1 VPTVVERFVGD
12 ASTPIGEAGRGFSTR
27 SVMATAGCAFVAV
40 GAAGTV
46 GVALAAAALGAV
58 AAGLVGRRSAREA
71 ARTHAAEHDL
81 RERIATLEA
90 VVEASPVGVNVVG
103 RDGRLRLTNPAMS
116 RILGYDPDERR
127 DRPHHEMMHP
137 EERAAADAALD
148 RLFRREL
155 DELVTQRRIRH
166 ADGRWLTLE
175 SRARVV
181 LDADDNATGVVV
193 TTHDATEHVELVR
206 AQAEAREAAE
216 VANRSK
222 SEFLSRMS
230 HELRTPLNAVLGFA
244 QLLEMDELA
253 DEQREAVEHILKAG
267 RHLLDLI
274 NEVLDISRIETGNMS
289 LSPEPVQVA
298 DVVGDALAIVR
309 PLADRAGIR
318 LRSDT
323 GAWADR
329 WVLAD
334 RQRVQQ
340 VLLNLL
346 SNAIK
351 YNRPDGA
358 VTVSCEPAV
367 VAEPAGAPE
376 RLRIAVV
383 DTGLGLG
390 DGELARL
397 FVPFDRLGAEQRD
410 IEGTGMGLAVSR
422 RLAEAMGGAVDVTST
437 PGVGSTFW
445 IELPI
450 AEAID
455 AGASRPPPVA
465 APVAVALSE
474 ERHTVLYIE
483 DNLANLTLM
492 ERLLAHRADIALLPA
507 MQGRLGLEL
516 ARRHRPVLV
525 LLDLHLPDTGGEA
538 VLRELRSDADTAD
551 IPVVIITADAT
562 PGQERRL
569 LAAGAASFL
578 SKPFDVPTLL
588 DLLDHTLPAAPPT
601 APTAPA

>member
-1 VPTVVERFVGD
+1 MAAHGVG
-12 ASTPIGEAGRGFSTR
+12 
-27 SVMATAGCAFVAV
+27 FVAV
-40 GAAGTV
+40 GVGGTV
-46 GVALAAAALGAV
+46 VVVALVVAAVGGFAAVLAARRATAALAT
-58 AAGLVGRRSAREA
+58 AR
-71 ARTHAAEHDL
+71 AAEHDV

-103 RDGRLRLTNPAMS
+103 RDGTLRLTNPAMS
-116 RILGYDPDERR
+116 RILGYHRDERR

-137 EERAAADAALD
+137 DEQAAADAALD

-181 LDADDNATGVVV
+181 LDGDDNATGVVV
-193 TTHDATEHVELVR
+193 TTHDATEQIELAR
-206 AQAEAREAAE
+206 ALVEARDAAE
-216 VANRSK
+216 DANRSK

-244 QLLEMDELA
+244 QLLEMDDLA
-253 DEQREAVEHILKAG
+253 AEQREAVEHILKGA

-274 NEVLDISRIETGNMS
+274 NEVLDISRIETGNLA
-289 LSPEPVQVA
+289 LSPEPVRVA
-298 DVVGDALAIVR
+298 DVIGDALALVG
-309 PLADRAGIR
+309 PLADRAGIA
-318 LRSDT
+318 LVADT
-323 GAWADR
+323 LTWADR

-351 YNRPDGA
+351 YNRPDGT
-358 VTVSCEPAV
+358 VTAACDE
-367 VAEPAGAPE
+367 AGPG
-376 RLRIAVV
+376 RLRITVS
-383 DTGLGLG
+383 DTGRGLG
-390 DGELARL
+390 DDERARL

-422 RLAEAMGGAVDVTST
+422 HLAEAMGGTLDLTST

-445 IELPI
+445 IELP
-450 AEAID
+450 ATEPVDVRVPA
-455 AGASRPPPVA
+455 PPPEA
-465 APVAVALSE
+465 AARPVAPAASE
-474 ERHTVLYIE
+474 QHTVLYIE

-492 ERLLAHRADIALLPA
+492 ERLLAQRTDVAVVPA

-525 LLDLHLPDTGGEA
+525 LLDLHLPDIAGDA
-538 VLRELRSDADTAD
+538 VLRELRGDAETAD
-551 IPVVIITADAT
+551 IPVVVISADAT

-569 LAAGAASFL
+569 LAAGATAYL
-578 SKPFDVPTLL
+578 SKPFDVAVLL
-588 DLLDHTLPAAPPT
+588 DVLDHTLPARPSA
-601 APTAPA
+601 